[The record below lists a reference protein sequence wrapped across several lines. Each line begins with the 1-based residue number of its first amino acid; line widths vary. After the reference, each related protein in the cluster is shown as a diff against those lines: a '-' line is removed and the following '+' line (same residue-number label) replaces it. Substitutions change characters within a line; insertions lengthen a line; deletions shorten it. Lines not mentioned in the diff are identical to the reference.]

1 MFWDY
6 LCNHVHWFMLFK
18 WTKCR
23 EKYGSNKLIKSSR
36 GFESLLAHNKIL
48 KIMVAVIFVVI
59 LGIIN
64 IILNVKCYTLEQDL
78 KFYKTQ
84 YNQIRK
90 EYSQLRRQ
98 QVVKQHVEDLKKQRK
113 IINKHNG
120 DLK

>member
-1 MFWDY
+1 
-6 LCNHVHWFMLFK
+6 
-18 WTKCR
+18 
-23 EKYGSNKLIKSSR
+23 
-36 GFESLLAHNKIL
+36 
-48 KIMVAVIFVVI
+48 MVAVIFGVI
-59 LGIIN
+59 LGIIS

-98 QVVKQHVEDLKKQRK
+98 QVVKQHVEDLKKKQRK
-113 IINKHNG
+113 IINKHND